1 MVRRGISRFPPHPS
15 VPEYRIRNPEYAAA
29 VRDTFAKQGF
39 LRALGAEIVDVSPG
53 AVRVA
58 APLGEHLLQHH
69 GFLHGGVVAALV
81 DTACGCSALS
91 LMPPDSSVLTV
102 EYKVNFLAPAGGD
115 RLLAHG
121 RVVKAGRRLTVCSGE
136 AFAESGGESRLVAVL
151 LATMIRIPS
160 SRAPAAED
168 SDGSR
173 TAL

>member
-1 MVRRGISRFPPHPS
+1 MVRRRRSRFPPHSS
-15 VPEYRIRNPEYAAA
+15 VPQFQIRNPEYAAA
-29 VRDTFAKQGF
+29 VRDTFDKQGF
-39 LRALGAEIVDVSPG
+39 LRAVGAEIVNVSPG
-53 AVRVA
+53 SVRVA
-58 APLGEHLLQHH
+58 VPLGQHLLQHH

-91 LMPPDSSVLTV
+91 LMPPESSVLTV

-136 AFAESGGESRLVAVL
+136 AFAEGGGERRLVAVL

-160 SRAPAAED
+160 SRLANAVEP
-168 SDGSR
+168 DG
-173 TAL
+173 